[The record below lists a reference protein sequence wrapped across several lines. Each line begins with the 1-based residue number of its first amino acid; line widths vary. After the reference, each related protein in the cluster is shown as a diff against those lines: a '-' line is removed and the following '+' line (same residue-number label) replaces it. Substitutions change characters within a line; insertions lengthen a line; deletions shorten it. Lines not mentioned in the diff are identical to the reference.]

1 MPDPSLEYLKAHQ
14 TPRVPGTHHKPFL
27 TDPANFGSVRSQQE
41 LDASQSGQ
49 IIKIPPPKRSPQVMD
64 IAEVIGSNAVAT
76 ITHSG
81 QIVFHSVGD
90 TGIGFH
96 EDLGEVV
103 GAMRMDFDRPNP
115 ADQPSFFLHLGDVVY
130 NHQYHAPE
138 SKINMYEPQFYE
150 PYGNYLG
157 KILAI
162 PGNHDSNPQEDPKS
176 IDAFETNFCAPP
188 PSAPDLA
195 AALQM
200 PKRSLMYQPAV
211 YYRLDAPFVQILA
224 LFSNGG
230 EIEGVIRGSVPGH
243 DQWNFLTKQLQELK
257 TARDNDPN
265 QRRALII
272 AVHHPPFSGG
282 GGHTGSSNMLK
293 DLDAAFQQAGLYPD
307 AVLSGHAHVYE
318 RFTREVKVGNKTMDV
333 PYVVAGN
340 GGHGIT
346 PMKTT
351 SDRKPIRT
359 PLRGKTVSGAIPAD
373 HTLQQYFNGF
383 GHLLVTVTPSVLTI
397 DLIGTRTESLTPVDR
412 VSVQLAKDFADN
424 RIIFETPPFSHP
436 ATGEE
441 EPAHTKK
448 ALA

>member
-1 MPDPSLEYLKAHQ
+1 MPSLEHLKARQ

-27 TDPANFGSVRSQQE
+27 TDPANFGSVRTQQE
-41 LDASQSGQ
+41 LNASQSGQ
-49 IIKIPPPKRSPQVMD
+49 IIKIPPAKRSPQVMD
-64 IAEVIGSNAVAT
+64 LAEVIGSNAVDT
-76 ITHSG
+76 ITRSG
-81 QIVFHSVGD
+81 QIAFHSVGD
-90 TGIGFH
+90 TGIGVH
-96 EDLGEVV
+96 EALGEVV
-103 GAMRMDFDRPNP
+103 QAMRMDFHRPNP

-130 NHQYHAPE
+130 NTQYNAPE

-150 PYGNYLG
+150 PYGNYPG

-176 IDAFETNFCAPP
+176 IDAFEANFCAGP
-188 PSAPDLA
+188 PSATELS

-200 PKRSLMYQPAV
+200 PKRSPMYQPAV
-211 YYRLDAPFVQILA
+211 FYRLDAPFVQILA

-230 EIEGVIRGSVPGH
+230 EIEGVIRGTVTGN
-243 DQWNFLTKQLQELK
+243 DQWNFLVNQLKEMK
-257 TARDNDPN
+257 AARDKASNP
-265 QRRALII
+265 RRALII

-293 DLDAAFQQAGLYPD
+293 DLDAAFKKAGMYPD
-307 AVLSGHAHVYE
+307 AVLSGHSHVYE

-346 PMKTT
+346 PMKPN
-351 SDRKPIRT
+351 SDRKPVRT
-359 PLRGKTVSGAIPAD
+359 PLRGKAISGAAAD
-373 HTLQQYFNGF
+373 HTLKQYFNGF
-383 GHLLVTVTPSVLTI
+383 GHLLVTVTPNVLTV
-397 DLIGTRTESLTPVDR
+397 DLIGTRTDSLTPVDS
-412 VSVQLAKDFADN
+412 VTVQLAPDFAEN
-424 RIIFETPPFSHP
+424 KIISETPPFDHP